1 MRHLWSLLAG
11 VVIAPLT
18 WAVVAFG
25 QAVTGEVSQAGP
37 LTSFSSKLLLAAAA
51 LVGAGILVGL
61 IGTLRV
67 SPLGPLLVAVLYLG
81 SSALLVF
88 APKTAFDVFDRVQKD
103 VFGYDVLVRSPLV
116 TGVIP
121 VLGGALLLAVFS
133 AGRWRAW
140 PGAAVVEPVEQPTT
154 ESPWTTTPVSP
165 ASTPGTSTEPVS
177 PASSTTTTNSW
188 TTPYSS
194 PSTPAAGEGG
204 TTSTGTDSGSSPWG
218 PPPNR

>member
-25 QAVTGEVSQAGP
+25 QTVTGEVVKAGP
-37 LTSFSSKLLLAAAA
+37 LTSFSSKLLLAGAAF
-51 LVGAGILVGL
+51 VGAGIIVGL

-67 SPLGPLLVAVLYLG
+67 SPFGPLLVALLYLG

-88 APKTAFDVFDRVQKD
+88 APKTALDVFDRVQKD
-103 VFGYDVLVRSPLV
+103 LFGHDVLLLPPL
-116 TGVIP
+116 TSGVIP

-140 PGAAVVEPVEQPTT
+140 PGADVVEPVTQPTT
-154 ESPWTTTPVSP
+154 DSPWTATPVSP
-165 ASTPGTSTEPVS
+165 ASTATEPVS
-177 PASSTTTTNSW
+177 PASSTTTTNTW

-204 TTSTGTDSGSSPWG
+204 TTSTGSDSGASPWG

>member
-25 QAVTGEVSQAGP
+25 QTVTGEVIKAGS

-51 LVGAGILVGL
+51 FVGAGIIVGL

-67 SPLGPLLVAVLYLG
+67 SPLGPLLVALLYLG

-88 APKTAFDVFDRVQKD
+88 APKTAIDVFDRVQKG
-103 VFGYDVLVRSPLV
+103 VFGHDVLVINPL
-116 TGVIP
+116 TSGVIP
-121 VLGGALLLAVFS
+121 ILGGALLLAVFS

-140 PGAAVVEPVEQPTT
+140 PAAAGAEPVTQTAET
-154 ESPWTTTPVSP
+154 PWTATPISP
-165 ASTPGTSTEPVS
+165 AST
-177 PASSTTTTNSW
+177 SSTTTTEPVSTASTTETTNTW
-188 TTPYSS
+188 TTSYST
-194 PSTPAAGEGG
+194 PTTPAAGESG
-204 TTSTGTDSGSSPWG
+204 TTSGSGASPWG
-218 PPPNR
+218 PTPGR